1 MRALWKR
8 FRRRAVRSAAPRF
21 IGTVKHLI
29 DGRPAVVS
37 RAGEPVPMVL
47 PPPPPPPPLPPPPPP
62 KVLRTGRGSLRGRIR
77 IAATFDD
84 PPATIAEAFGVR

>member
-1 MRALWKR
+1 MRGLWKR
-8 FRRRAVRSAAPRF
+8 FRRRTVRSAAPRF
-21 IGTVKHLI
+21 TGTVKQLI
-29 DGRPAVVS
+29 DGRPVVVS

-47 PPPPPPPPLPPPPPP
+47 PRPPLPPPPP